1 MDMGGIDL
9 LLSRELSRELKKEL
23 DGEVLSKIER
33 ELFFQHGM
41 SIKLSIEH
49 FEKFHSIL
57 KQYTEF
63 DPKEF
68 EGQCLKKII
77 EISRA
82 ENNFIIKVT
91 STRLAEL
98 IFNYFGDEESR
109 KILLA
114 IMGNPLTVPEILNIS
129 NVLKSPAYRK
139 IENLLLDGMILESG
153 KILTNN
159 KRVSQ
164 YRCVFDKVTLVLDK
178 GRFSVEGV
186 VCGKYFKQSS
196 IFKSGLMENTD

>member
-1 MDMGGIDL
+1 MGMGGIDL
-9 LLSRELSRELKKEL
+9 LLSRELALQLKEEL
-23 DGEVLSKIER
+23 DEETLSKIER
-33 ELFFQHGM
+33 DLFFQHGM

-49 FEKFHSIL
+49 FEKFHDVL
-57 KQYTEF
+57 KQHTDF

-68 EGQCLKKII
+68 EEQCLKKLI
-77 EISRA
+77 EITRL
-82 ENNFIIKVT
+82 ENDFLIKVI

-114 IMGNPLTVPEILNIS
+114 IMDNPLTVPEILNVS

>member
-1 MDMGGIDL
+1 MGMGGIDL
-9 LLSRELSRELKKEL
+9 LLSRELALQLKEEL
-23 DGEVLSKIER
+23 DEETLSKIER
-33 ELFFQHGM
+33 DLFFQHGM

-49 FEKFHSIL
+49 FEKFHDVL
-57 KQYTEF
+57 KQHTDF

-68 EGQCLKKII
+68 EEQCLKKLI
-77 EISRA
+77 EITRL
-82 ENNFIIKVT
+82 ENDFLIKVI

-114 IMGNPLTVPEILNIS
+114 IMDNPLTVPEILNIS

>member
-82 ENNFIIKVT
+82 ENNFLIKVT

-109 KILLA
+109 KILVA
-114 IMGNPLTVPEILNIS
+114 IMTNQLTVPEILKS
-129 NVLKSPAYRK
+129 SGVLKSPAYRK
-139 IENLLLDGMILESG
+139 IENLLLDGLILESG

-164 YRCVFDKVTLVLDK
+164 YRCVFDKITFVLDK
-178 GRFSVEGV
+178 GLYSVEGIV
-186 VCGKYFKQSS
+186 NGKFLKQSS
-196 IFKSGLMENTD
+196 LYESDLLENNY

>member
-1 MDMGGIDL
+1 MGMGGIDL
-9 LLSRELSRELKKEL
+9 LLSRELSLQLKEEL
-23 DGEVLSKIER
+23 DEETLSKIER
-33 ELFFQHGM
+33 DLFFQHGM

-49 FEKFHSIL
+49 FEKFHDVL
-57 KQYTEF
+57 KQHTDF

-68 EGQCLKKII
+68 EEQCLKKLI
-77 EISRA
+77 EITRL
-82 ENNFIIKVT
+82 ENDFLIKVI

-114 IMGNPLTVPEILNIS
+114 IMSTPLTVPEILNVS